1 MSLTINHQT
10 NDISATSGS
19 VTIDGAATVSSF
31 NSSTSWASVS
41 RSSGTTYTNSLSY
54 PIMFKVTG
62 GVNGYISITVNGV
75 QIHNMTAAYS
85 NRETVTVIV
94 PPSKTYLFSGSSIQ
108 GTWILS

>member
-19 VTIDGAATVSSF
+19 VTIDGAASSF

-41 RSSGTTYTNSLSY
+41 RTSGTTYTNSLSY

-62 GVNGYISITVNGV
+62 GLNRSLSITVNGV

-94 PPSKTYLFSGSSIQ
+94 PPGKTYSYSGSSIQ
-108 GTWILS
+108 GRWILS